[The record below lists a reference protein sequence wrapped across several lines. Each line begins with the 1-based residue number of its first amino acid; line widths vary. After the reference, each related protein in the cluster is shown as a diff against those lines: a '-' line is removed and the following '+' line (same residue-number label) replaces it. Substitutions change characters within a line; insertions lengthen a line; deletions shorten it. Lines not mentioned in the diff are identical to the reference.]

1 MTATPGGP
9 RTGAPISTWSLDE
22 DESRHTGDSLVE
34 VRQPITR
41 HRARVLALAG
51 VITFFAVWCV
61 LSYANIVPTV
71 ILPSPT
77 EVLRAFPV
85 LHFQEALVRSIG
97 GSLYRVYM
105 GFLLAAVVAIPL
117 GLLMGTF
124 PPVKAFFVPL
134 LDPLRFLPISALVP
148 LFIVWFG
155 IDEMQKIVFLFVGIV
170 VYLLP
175 LVVEAVENV
184 DDVYLQTATTLGA
197 TKGQLIRHVLIPGSL
212 PAIGE
217 ALRVMNGIGWTYV
230 ILAEVINA
238 RYGLGYLI
246 TAAGKRSNVDQIFAL
261 VAVILVI
268 GVVTDWMIRM
278 INKALFAWNE

>member
-1 MTATPGGP
+1 MKVREAVSNKTA
-9 RTGAPISTWSLDE
+9 RSLM
-22 DESRHTGDSLVE
+22 
-34 VRQPITR
+34 
-41 HRARVLALAG
+41 LAG
-51 VITFFAVWCV
+51 VAVFAGVWCL
-61 LSYANIVPTV
+61 LSYGGFVPSV

-77 EVLRAFPV
+77 DVLKAFPV
-85 LHFQEALVRSIG
+85 LHFEEALVRSAIA
-97 GSLYRVYM
+97 SFYRVMM

-117 GLLMGTF
+117 GLVMGTF
-124 PPVKAFFVPL
+124 PPVKHFFAPV

-155 IDEMQKIVFLFVGIV
+155 IEDLQKIMFLFVGTV

-197 TKGQLIRHVLIPGSL
+197 SRGQLVWHVLVPGSL

-238 RYGLGYLI
+238 PHGLGALI
-246 TAAGKRSNVDQIFAL
+246 NVAGKRSHVDQIFAL
-261 VAVILVI
+261 VLVILAI
-268 GVVTDWMIRM
+268 GVVTDQIIRL
-278 INKALFAWNE
+278 INKRLFAWAE

>member
-1 MTATPGGP
+1 MN
-9 RTGAPISTWSLDE
+9 
-22 DESRHTGDSLVE
+22 
-34 VRQPITR
+34 VREPVTD
-41 HRARVLALAG
+41 HRARMLALAG
-51 VITFFAVWCV
+51 VVTFFALWCV
-61 LSYANIVPTV
+61 LSYADLVPTV

-85 LHFQEALVRSIG
+85 LHFEEALVRSAAR
-97 GSLYRVYM
+97 SLYRVYM
-105 GFLLAAVVAIPL
+105 GFALAAAVAIPL

-124 PPVKAFFVPL
+124 PPVKHFFVPL

-155 IDEMQKIVFLFVGIV
+155 IDELQKIVFLFVGIV

-184 DDVYLQTATTLGA
+184 DEVYLQTATTLGA
-197 TKGQLIRHVLIPGSL
+197 TKGQLIRHVLVPGSL

-230 ILAEVINA
+230 ILAEVVNA

-246 TAAGKRSNVDQIFAL
+246 TVAGKRSHIDQIFAL
-261 VAVILVI
+261 VLVILVI
-268 GVVTDWMIRM
+268 GVVSDQIIRFV
-278 INKALFAWNE
+278 NQRLFFWKS

>member
-1 MTATPGGP
+1 
-9 RTGAPISTWSLDE
+9 
-22 DESRHTGDSLVE
+22 VN
-34 VRQPITR
+34 VREPVTR
-41 HRARVLALAG
+41 HRARTLALAG
-51 VITFFAVWCV
+51 VLTFLGAWCV
-61 LSYANIVPTV
+61 LSYANLVPTV

-85 LHFQEALVRSIG
+85 LHFEEALVRSVG
-97 GSLYRVYM
+97 RSLYRVYM
-105 GFLLAAVVAIPL
+105 GFLLAALVAIPL

-124 PPVKAFFVPL
+124 PPVKHFFVPL

-184 DDVYLQTATTLGA
+184 DEVYLQTATTLGA
-197 TKGQLIRHVLIPGSL
+197 TKGQLIRHVLVPGSL

-230 ILAEVINA
+230 ILAEVVNA

-246 TAAGKRSNVDQIFAL
+246 TVAGKRSHVDQIFAL
-261 VAVILVI
+261 VLVILLI
-268 GVVTDWMIRM
+268 GVVTDGLIR
-278 INKALFAWNE
+278 IVNAKLFAWSE

>member
-1 MTATPGGP
+1 MK
-9 RTGAPISTWSLDE
+9 
-22 DESRHTGDSLVE
+22 
-34 VRQPITR
+34 VREPVAQK
-41 HRARVLALAG
+41 RARGLAAAGLAL
-51 VITFFAVWCV
+51 FFGTWCV
-61 LSYANIVPTV
+61 LSYTDLVPTT

-77 EVLRAFPV
+77 EVLKAFPV
-85 LHFQEALVRSIG
+85 LHFEEALVRSALM
-97 GSLYRVYM
+97 SLYRVLA
-105 GFLLAAVVAIPL
+105 GFALSALVAIPL
-117 GLLMGTF
+117 GLLMGTYPQLKYF
-124 PPVKAFFVPL
+124 FAPV

-155 IDEMQKIVFLFVGIV
+155 IDDLQKIVFLFVGTF

-197 TKGQLIRHVLIPGSL
+197 SPAQLVKHVLVPGSL

-238 RYGLGYLI
+238 RYGLGALI
-246 TAAGKRSNVDQIFAL
+246 TVAGKRGHVDQIYAL
-261 VAVILVI
+261 VLVILVI
-268 GVVTDWMIRM
+268 GIATDWIIRE
-278 INKALFAWNE
+278 INTRLFAWAE